1 MKKNQEKKY
10 NSKSMM
16 RGPLHCMISWIRK
29 HFNKEVK
36 IQVMDGP
43 THIGAR
49 KHAHAHR
56 EGGGR

>member
-1 MKKNQEKKY
+1 
-10 NSKSMM
+10 
-16 RGPLHCMISWIRK
+16 MISWIRK